1 MLFIFHPRYLVHYSF
16 RAFREHPMIKTC
28 IIGASGYTGAELAA
42 LVHHHNQFELTALYV
57 STNSV
62 DAGKSLGDIHPQF
75 FNLIDLPLQPIDETD
90 LSTLSNSF
98 DLIFL
103 ATPHEASHKW
113 MGELCINKDG
123 DNNKAVIMDL
133 SGAFRIK
140 DKNKFTEYYGF
151 EHQADQLLAQAV
163 YGLADWHQ
171 AKIKDANL
179 VAVPGC
185 YPTASL
191 TALKPLQQNAFI
203 DPAYFPIINAV
214 SGVTGAGRKAALNSS
229 FAEVSLQ
236 AYGVLGHRH
245 QPEISDYLGTDVI
258 FTPHLG
264 NFKRGIL
271 ATITVKIA
279 SDVTEQ
285 HITEAYQQAYQGN
298 PIVRLRDNWPKIDDV
313 VGTPYCDLF
322 WKFDSKTG
330 YLVVTSAIDNL
341 LKGAASQAI
350 QCANLRFGFESHKG
364 LVNLK

>member
-1 MLFIFHPRYLVHYSF
+1 
-16 RAFREHPMIKTC
+16 MIKTC
-28 IIGASGYTGAELAA
+28 VIGASGYTGAELAA
-42 LVHHHNQFELTALYV
+42 LIHCHEQFELAALFV
-57 STNSV
+57 SKHSS

-75 FNLIDLPLQPIDETD
+75 FNTINLPLQPIDED
-90 LSTLSNSF
+90 NLSALSESF

-113 MGELCINKDG
+113 MNELRNKEG
-123 DNNKAVIMDL
+123 RKKAVIMDL

-140 DKNKFTEYYGF
+140 DKHKFAEYYGF
-151 EHQADQLLAQAV
+151 EHHAEKLLAEAV

-171 AKIKDANL
+171 EQIKTANL

-191 TALKPLQQNAFI
+191 TALKPLQQKGLI
-203 DPAYFPIINAV
+203 DPSHFPIINAV
-214 SGVTGAGRKAALNSS
+214 SGVSGAGRKAALNSS
-229 FAEVSLQ
+229 FTEVSLQ

-245 QPEISDYLGTDVI
+245 QPEITDYLGTDVI

-271 ATITVKIA
+271 ATITIKTA
-279 SDVTEQ
+279 ANVTEQ
-285 HITEAYQQAYQGN
+285 QILEAYLQAYQGN
-298 PIVRLRDNWPKIDDV
+298 PIVRLRKSWPKIDDV

-341 LKGAASQAI
+341 LKGAASQAV
-350 QCANLRFGFESHKG
+350 QCANLRFGFESHMG